1 MFSVRGLRVSVRFR
15 HSLRDCSGVV
25 SETGASDGDNSGQ
38 LTRGAD
44 QDTQILSLPSE
55 LARLVK
61 ETKVDSVTNRIPVSK
76 EKMRSRSGDSV
87 VVMVCSQISSKSS
100 VALLFM
106 YFTTLSLSSR
116 QTSANSLGQ
125 DSILQVRICG
135 EDSSPE
141 Q

>member
-55 LARLVK
+55 LARLVT
-61 ETKVDSVTNRIPVSK
+61 ESKVDSVTNRIPVSK
-76 EKMRSRSGDSV
+76 EKMRSRSGDS

>member
-38 LTRGAD
+38 LTRGAG
-44 QDTQILSLPSE
+44 QDAQILSLPSE
-55 LARLVK
+55 LARLVT

-87 VVMVCSQISSKSS
+87 VMVCYK
-100 VALLFM
+100 
-106 YFTTLSLSSR
+106 
-116 QTSANSLGQ
+116 
-125 DSILQVRICG
+125 
-135 EDSSPE
+135 
-141 Q
+141 

>member
-38 LTRGAD
+38 LTRRAD

-55 LARLVK
+55 LARLVT

-87 VVMVCSQISSKSS
+87 VMVCSQISSKSS
-100 VALLFM
+100 VAFAVYVFHNPIPVFSPDLSQLFGTGFNLTSPDM
-106 YFTTLSLSSR
+106 WRR
-116 QTSANSLGQ
+116 QFS
-125 DSILQVRICG
+125 
-135 EDSSPE
+135 
-141 Q
+141 